1 METIAKH
8 VRLFMNARRS
18 GDQRKALHHLKLAR
32 QMQRI
37 APQNV
42 ARVAQRLAADGV
54 PPQMVRFALIGG
66 NAAAAPA
73 RPSVTVAPTR
83 PSVTAAPARP
93 SVAAPGTGNLN
104 QMRLVRARDV
114 LDRQNGRPVENVHRN
129 AAAWLAPMID
139 DVNAARPM
147 TSVRDADEVVDIL
160 GRLQTL
166 PEGHRADVARVLRT
180 YKNAGFH
187 VARTNARGDG
197 LMRSRM
203 ALAKSMMNDG
213 RFDEAIRTMAP
224 LSGGNATNADP
235 DIRTLENATRAIAY
249 LQTDGVA
256 SDPKTAAYVR
266 GLMKFAVSA
275 F

>member
-73 RPSVTVAPTR
+73 RPSVTVA
-83 PSVTAAPARP
+83 AARP
-93 SVAAPGTGNLN
+93 SVIAPGTGNLN

>member
-18 GDQRKALHHLKLAR
+18 GDQRKALHHLKLVR
-32 QMQRI
+32 HMQRV

-42 ARVAQRLAADGV
+42 ARVAQRLEANGI

-73 RPSVTVAPTR
+73 RPSVT
-83 PSVTAAPARP
+83 AAARP
-93 SVAAPGTGNLN
+93 SVIAPGTGNLN

-114 LDRQNGRPVENVHRN
+114 LGRQNGRPIENVHRN
-129 AAAWLAPMID
+129 AAAWLAPMVD

-147 TSVRDADEVVDIL
+147 TSVHDADEVVDIL

-166 PEGHRADVARVLRT
+166 PEGHRTDVARVLRT

-187 VARTNARGDG
+187 VAKTNARGDG

-266 GLMKFAVSA
+266 GLMKFAVSR
-275 F
+275 

>member
-18 GDQRKALHHLKLAR
+18 GDQRKALHHLKLVR

-42 ARVAQRLAADGV
+42 GRVAQRLEANGI
-54 PPQMVRFALIGG
+54 PPQMVRFAMEGPQTATRQPAPQTATRQP
-66 NAAAAPA
+66 AAT
-73 RPSVTVAPTR
+73 RQPT
-83 PSVTAAPARP
+83 PTGA
-93 SVAAPGTGNLN
+93 GNLN
-104 QMRLVRARDV
+104 HMRLVRARDV

-187 VARTNARGDG
+187 VAKTNARGDG

-203 ALAKSMMNDG
+203 ALAKSMMNNG

>member
-42 ARVAQRLAADGV
+42 ARVAQRLAANGV

-73 RPSVTVAPTR
+73 RPSVT
-83 PSVTAAPARP
+83 AAAARP
-93 SVAAPGTGNLN
+93 SVIAPGTGNLN

-139 DVNAARPM
+139 DVNAARPL

-203 ALAKSMMNDG
+203 ALAKSMMNNG

>member
-42 ARVAQRLAADGV
+42 ARVAQRLAANGV

-66 NAAAAPA
+66 NAAAPA
-73 RPSVTVAPTR
+73 RPSVTA
-83 PSVTAAPARP
+83 AAPARP
-93 SVAAPGTGNLN
+93 SVIAPGTGNLN

-249 LQTDGVA
+249 LREDGVA
-256 SDPKTAAYVR
+256 SDPKTSAYVR

>member
-8 VRLFMNARRS
+8 VRLFMNARRA
-18 GDQRKALHHLKLAR
+18 GDQRRALHHLKLAR

-42 ARVAQRLAADGV
+42 ARVAQRLAANGI

-73 RPSVTVAPTR
+73 RPSVT
-83 PSVTAAPARP
+83 AAAARP
-93 SVAAPGTGNLN
+93 SVIAPGTGNLN
-104 QMRLVRARDV
+104 QMRIVRARDV
-114 LDRQNGRPVENVHRN
+114 LDRQNGRPVENVRRN
-129 AAAWLAPMID
+129 AASWLAAMVD
-139 DVNAARPM
+139 AGNVDAARPM
-147 TSVRDADEVVDIL
+147 RSLKNADEVVDVL
-160 GRLQTL
+160 GQMQRM

-180 YKNAGFH
+180 YRNAGFH
-187 VARTNARGDG
+187 VAKTNARGDG
-197 LMRSRM
+197 LMRSRV

-213 RFDEAIRTMAP
+213 RYEEAIRTLAP
-224 LSGGNATNADP
+224 LSGGNATDADP

-249 LQTDGVA
+249 LREDGVA

-266 GLMKFAVSA
+266 GLMKFAVSQ
-275 F
+275 

>member
-18 GDQRKALHHLKLAR
+18 GDQRKALYHLKLAR
-32 QMQRI
+32 HMQRV

-42 ARVAQRLAADGV
+42 ARVAQRLAANGI

-66 NAAAAPA
+66 NTTATAARPSIATTAA
-73 RPSVTVAPTR
+73 RPSV
-83 PSVTAAPARP
+83 AAA
-93 SVAAPGTGNLN
+93 AAPGTGNLN
-104 QMRLVRARDV
+104 QMRFVRARDV
-114 LDRQNGRPVENVHRN
+114 LGRQNGRPVENVRRN
-129 AAAWLAPMID
+129 AAAWLAPMVD
-139 DVNAARPM
+139 ARNVNAARPM

-160 GRLQTL
+160 GRVQTL
-166 PEGHRADVARVLRT
+166 PEGHRTDVARVLRT

-187 VARTNARGDG
+187 VAKTNARGDG

-249 LQTDGVA
+249 LREDGVA

-266 GLMKFAVSA
+266 GLMKFAVSR
-275 F
+275 